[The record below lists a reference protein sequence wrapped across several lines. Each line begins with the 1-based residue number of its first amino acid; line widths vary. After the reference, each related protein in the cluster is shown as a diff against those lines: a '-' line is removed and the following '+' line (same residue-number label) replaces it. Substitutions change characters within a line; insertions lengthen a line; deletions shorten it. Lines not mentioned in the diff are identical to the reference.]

1 MQPSS
6 QLSLS
11 GHVDTFC
18 RDNLPPREQWPQF
31 RFDLPGLAYPDRLN
45 CAEVLLDDAVVKW
58 GPDRP
63 CLVTP
68 TERWTYGELQRRAD
82 QVAQVLAEDFG
93 LQPGNRV
100 LLRGPN
106 NPWLVASWF
115 GVLKAGCVAV
125 TTMPL
130 LRSGEIGQL
139 IELTRPA
146 LALCDHRFAA
156 ELRDATPGVAIA
168 MSGVDADGSLDRRC
182 AAKTGEF
189 TAVQTAADDVALL
202 APTSGTTGKPK
213 ATMHFHRDVLAN
225 ADTFAEHVLKPDAD
239 DVFTGTPPLG
249 FTFGLGGLVVFPM
262 RVGASSL
269 LLEKAGP
276 DELAK
281 AIAEHGVTVLF
292 TAPTAYKA
300 LLSADRGADL
310 ATLRRCVSAGEH
322 LPKEVWEAFHART
335 GIKIING
342 IGGTELL
349 HIFISAADDDIRP
362 GATGKAVP
370 GFEAAVLDDDG
381 EPVPD
386 GSVGRLAVR
395 GPTGCRYLNDS
406 RQQQYVQH
414 GWNITGDTYVRD
426 GDGYFWYQARN
437 DDMIISAG
445 YNIAGPEVEEALL
458 AHPDV
463 VETGVVASPDE
474 QRGAIVKAYV
484 VLRDGLVGDADKA
497 AELQDFVKQRIA
509 PYKYPRAIEF
519 LEALPR
525 TSNGK
530 LQRFV
535 LRERARA

>member
-6 QLSLS
+6 QLSVS
-11 GHVDTFC
+11 GHVDTFS
-18 RDNLPPREQWPQF
+18 RDSLPPREQWPQF
-31 RFDLPGLAYPDRLN
+31 RFDLPELAYPERLN
-45 CAEVLLDDAVVKW
+45 CAEVLLDEAVARW
-58 GPDRP
+58 GPDRT
-63 CLVTP
+63 CLITP
-68 TERWTYGELQRRAD
+68 TERWTYGELQLRAN
-82 QVAQVLAEDFG
+82 QVAQVLTEDFG

-106 NPWLVASWF
+106 NPWLVATWF
-115 GVLKAGCVAV
+115 GVIKAGCVAV

-130 LRSGEIGQL
+130 LRSGEISQL

-146 LALCDHRFAA
+146 LALCDHRFVA
-156 ELRDATPGVAIA
+156 ELDGTALKVPATTY
-168 MSGVDADGSLDRRC
+168 GVDAAASLDRRC
-182 AAKTGEF
+182 AAKSGQF
-189 TAVQTAADDVALL
+189 TAVRTAADDVVLL

-225 ADTFAEHVLKPDAD
+225 ADTFAKYVLKPNAD

-269 LLEKAGP
+269 LLEKAGL
-276 DELAK
+276 DELAA
-281 AIAEHGVTVLF
+281 AIAKHGVTVLF

-300 LLSADRGADL
+300 LLSADRGKDL
-310 ATLRRCVSAGEH
+310 VSLRRCVSAGEH
-322 LPKEVWEAFHART
+322 LPKEVWEEFHRRT

-349 HIFISAADDDIRP
+349 HIYISAADDDIRP
-362 GATGKAVP
+362 GATGRVVP
-370 GFEAAVLDDDG
+370 GFEAAVIDDDG
-381 EPVPD
+381 TPVPD
-386 GSVGRLAVR
+386 GAPGRLAVR
-395 GPTGCRYLNDS
+395 GPTGCRYLNDA

-414 GWNITGDTYVRD
+414 GWNITGDTYIRD
-426 GDGYFWYQARN
+426 GEGYFWYQARN
-437 DDMIISAG
+437 DDMIISSG

-458 AHPDV
+458 GHPDV
-463 VETGVVASPDE
+463 VDAAVVAAPDE
-474 QRGAIVKAYV
+474 ERGTIVKAYI
-484 VLRDGLVGDADKA
+484 VLRDGLVGDDDKT